1 MTDTEPGLQIGCFFI
16 GIGMAEKNKKK
27 NEDGLE
33 EPGFFQLVNEKIK
46 EGIHFLSYGIWR
58 QNPENFSNSRN
69 VFYNILKVVMLTVRG
84 IQEEQLAA
92 NSRSLTYRTVLSIV
106 PLLAVLFAIA
116 RGFGFENI
124 VQSEI
129 FRYFGNVPT
138 NIELSNSQSPQITSD
153 SISILQEGLSDNQQ
167 NSSSPTIESFDAT
180 VENENVYIG
189 DIINEVVGFVNNSLR
204 NAQGGWFAGI
214 GVILLLYTVVLL
226 FTDIENNLNR
236 IWNVPK
242 GRTMQRR
249 VVDYFAMV
257 LIIPVLMIANSGL
270 SIMITSSAAMFSK
283 FAAIL
288 NPLVTQLL
296 NIVPYV
302 LIIFVLTMLYKFMPN
317 VKVKFWNALI
327 GGAVAGIALQLFQ
340 LLYMSG
346 QLWISKYNAIY
357 GTFAAIPLLLLWLQL
372 SWYIVLI
379 GAQLSYASQNV
390 RTFAFDKETKNISRR
405 YRDYFTLMILSA
417 IVKRFANH
425 ESPLT
430 PEELSLKCKVP
441 LRLTNDIVSNLQDM
455 KIISP
460 TPSLEDEQTMA
471 YQPAMD
477 INQLTVNAVMTRI
490 DTFGSEDFMID
501 MTNVFSDHW
510 DALMESRVYMY
521 DMSKNVLLRDL

>member
-1 MTDTEPGLQIGCFFI
+1 MS
-16 GIGMAEKNKKK
+16 KKRKKK
-27 NEDGLE
+27 DDDALE
-33 EPGFFQLVNEKIK
+33 EHGFFQKVNVKIK

-58 QNPENFSNSRN
+58 QNPENFSNSKN
-69 VFYNILKVVMLTVRG
+69 VFYNILKVIMLTVRG
-84 IQEEQLAA
+84 IQDEKLAA

-129 FRYFGNVPT
+129 FRYFGNEPPKMELPVSQVPQ
-138 NIELSNSQSPQITSD
+138 LSTDTVIILEETSSGNQSLDIP
-153 SISILQEGLSDNQQ
+153 G
-167 NSSSPTIESFDAT
+167 TIETVKSA
-180 VENENVYIG
+180 VENGSMNSG
-189 DIINEVVGFVNNSLR
+189 DIINEIVGFVNNSLE

-214 GVILLLYTVVLL
+214 GVLLLLYTVVLL
-226 FTDIENNLNR
+226 FADIENNLNR
-236 IWNVPK
+236 IWNVAK

-249 VVDYFAMV
+249 VVDYFAMI
-257 LIIPVLMIANSGL
+257 LIIPILMVANSGL
-270 SIMITSSAAMFSK
+270 SIMIASSAAMFSK
-283 FAAIL
+283 FSAIL
-288 NPLVTQLL
+288 NPLVTQLF

-302 LIIFVLTMLYKFMPN
+302 LIIMVLTMLYKFMPN
-317 VKVKFWNALI
+317 IKVKFWNALI
-327 GGAVAGIALQLFQ
+327 GGTAAGIALQLFQ

-379 GAQLSYASQNV
+379 GSQLSYASQNV

-405 YRDYFTLMILSA
+405 YRDYFTLMITSA
-417 IVKRFANH
+417 IVKRFAQS

-430 PEELSLKCKVP
+430 PEQLSLRCKVP
-441 LRLTNDIVSNLQDM
+441 LRLTNDIISNLQEM

-460 TPSLEDEQTMA
+460 TPSLGDERIMA
-471 YQPAMD
+471 YQPAID
-477 INQLTVNAVMTRI
+477 INQLTVNTVMTYI

-501 MTNVFSDHW
+501 MENEFSDHW
-510 DALMESRVYMY
+510 DALMESRTYMY
-521 DMSKNVLLRDL
+521 DVSKNVLLKDL